1 MRKRRRKFRDF
12 ERFGL
17 SSHTEFALITAVREK
32 PEFLFGSI
40 AKQAPTTPNPRSKNT
55 YPMNG
60 KINISGINLDLTEAL
75 KTYVSEKASK
85 LFEHN
90 DRIIRA
96 NFELEYIPTKDPK
109 NSFVAKASL
118 EIPGPNIILSITSD
132 DLYKSIDEL
141 MDKLIRQ
148 IRRAHR
154 LEKEK
159 RNHPQ
164 EIEIGEDIPK
174 TK

>member
-1 MRKRRRKFRDF
+1 
-12 ERFGL
+12 
-17 SSHTEFALITAVREK
+17 
-32 PEFLFGSI
+32 
-40 AKQAPTTPNPRSKNT
+40 
-55 YPMNG
+55 MNG

-75 KTYVSEKASK
+75 KTYVTEKASK

-96 NFELEYIPTKDPK
+96 NFELEYIPTKDPHS
-109 NSFVAKASL
+109 SFVAKASL

-164 EIEIGEDIPK
+164 EIEIGADIPK
-174 TK
+174 AKSPFPSDKKKTEFTLGLFL

>member
-1 MRKRRRKFRDF
+1 MDD
-12 ERFGL
+12 
-17 SSHTEFALITAVREK
+17 
-32 PEFLFGSI
+32 
-40 AKQAPTTPNPRSKNT
+40 
-55 YPMNG
+55 
-60 KINISGINLDLTEAL
+60 KIIISGINIELTDAI
-75 KTYVSEKASK
+75 KSYVTEKAGK

-96 NFELEYIPTKDPK
+96 HFELEYIPTKDPEH
-109 NSFVAKASL
+109 SFVAKATL
-118 EIPGPNIILSITSD
+118 KIPGPNIILKIVSD

-141 MDKLIRQ
+141 MDKLVRQ

-164 EIEIGEDIPK
+164 GIEIGDDIPK

>member
-1 MRKRRRKFRDF
+1 MKD
-12 ERFGL
+12 
-17 SSHTEFALITAVREK
+17 
-32 PEFLFGSI
+32 
-40 AKQAPTTPNPRSKNT
+40 
-55 YPMNG
+55 
-60 KINISGINLDLTEAL
+60 KIIISGINLDLTGAL
-75 KTYVSEKASK
+75 KTYVCEKAAK

-96 NFELEYIPTKDPK
+96 NFDLEFTPTKDPK
-109 NSFVAKASL
+109 NSFTAKATL
-118 EIPGPNIILSITSD
+118 EIPGTNVVLSITSE
-132 DLYKSIDEL
+132 DLYKSVDEL

-164 EIEIGEDIPK
+164 GIEIGGKIPK

>member
-1 MRKRRRKFRDF
+1 
-12 ERFGL
+12 
-17 SSHTEFALITAVREK
+17 
-32 PEFLFGSI
+32 
-40 AKQAPTTPNPRSKNT
+40 
-55 YPMNG
+55 MNG
-60 KINISGINLDLTEAL
+60 QINITGINLELTEAL
-75 KTYVSEKASK
+75 KNYVNEKAAK

-96 NFELEYIPTKDPK
+96 NFDLEYIPTKAPEQ
-109 NSFVAKASL
+109 SFVAKSTI
-118 EIPGPNIILSITSD
+118 EIAGPNIVLSVTSAY
-132 DLYKSIDEL
+132 LYKSIDEL

-164 EIEIGEDIPK
+164 DIDIGDDIPK

>member
-1 MRKRRRKFRDF
+1 M
-12 ERFGL
+12 L
-17 SSHTEFALITAVREK
+17 
-32 PEFLFGSI
+32 
-40 AKQAPTTPNPRSKNT
+40 APFKMNETRCYNLNPRSKYYT
-55 YPMNG
+55 MTE
-60 KINISGINLDLTEAL
+60 KINITGINLELTAAL
-75 KTYVSEKASK
+75 KSYVTEKAAK

-96 NFELEYIPTKDPK
+96 NFELEFIPTKDPVK
-109 NSFVAKASL
+109 SFVAKSTI
-118 EIPGPNIILSITSD
+118 EIAGPNIVLSVTTD

-141 MDKLIRQ
+141 IDKLIRQ

-164 EIEIGEDIPK
+164 EIEIGDDIPK

>member
-1 MRKRRRKFRDF
+1 MDD
-12 ERFGL
+12 
-17 SSHTEFALITAVREK
+17 
-32 PEFLFGSI
+32 
-40 AKQAPTTPNPRSKNT
+40 
-55 YPMNG
+55 
-60 KINISGINLDLTEAL
+60 KIIISGLNLDLTDAL
-75 KTYVSEKASK
+75 KSYVREKAGK

-96 NFELEYIPTKDPK
+96 NFELEFLPTKDPAH
-109 NSFVAKASL
+109 SFVAKATL
-118 EIPGPNIILSITSD
+118 EIPGPNVILSIASD

-141 MDKLIRQ
+141 MDKLVRQ

-164 EIEIGEDIPK
+164 EIEIGDDIPK

>member
-1 MRKRRRKFRDF
+1 
-12 ERFGL
+12 
-17 SSHTEFALITAVREK
+17 
-32 PEFLFGSI
+32 
-40 AKQAPTTPNPRSKNT
+40 
-55 YPMNG
+55 MNG
-60 KINISGINLDLTEAL
+60 QINITGINLELTEAL
-75 KTYVSEKASK
+75 KNYVREKATK

-96 NFELEYIPTKDPK
+96 NFDLEYIPTKAPEQ
-109 NSFVAKASL
+109 SFVAKSTI
-118 EIPGPNIILSITSD
+118 EIAGPNIVLSVTSA

-141 MDKLIRQ
+141 VDKLIRQ

-164 EIEIGEDIPK
+164 DIDIGEDIPN
-174 TK
+174 TKRFLRVPAPVPRGGGFFSGRSRGLFAGTLFFSRRRGRAGTAGGKREQRG

>member
-1 MRKRRRKFRDF
+1 
-12 ERFGL
+12 
-17 SSHTEFALITAVREK
+17 
-32 PEFLFGSI
+32 
-40 AKQAPTTPNPRSKNT
+40 
-55 YPMNG
+55 MNG
-60 KINISGINLDLTEAL
+60 QVTITGINLTLTEAL
-75 KTYVSEKASK
+75 KNYVREKATK
-85 LFEHN
+85 LFDHN

-96 NFELEYIPTKDPK
+96 NFALEYIPTKAPEQ
-109 NSFVAKASL
+109 SFVAKSTIEVAGS
-118 EIPGPNIILSITSD
+118 NIVLSVKSA

-141 MDKLIRQ
+141 IDKLIRQ

-164 EIEIGEDIPK
+164 DIEIGKNIPK

>member
-1 MRKRRRKFRDF
+1 
-12 ERFGL
+12 
-17 SSHTEFALITAVREK
+17 
-32 PEFLFGSI
+32 
-40 AKQAPTTPNPRSKNT
+40 
-55 YPMNG
+55 MNG
-60 KINISGINLDLTEAL
+60 QINITGINLELTDAL
-75 KTYVSEKASK
+75 KNYVKEKAAK

-96 NFELEYIPTKDPK
+96 NFDLEYIPTKAPEQ
-109 NSFVAKASL
+109 SFVAKSTI
-118 EIPGPNIILSITSD
+118 EIAGPNIVLSVTSA
-132 DLYKSIDEL
+132 DLYKSIDDL
-141 MDKLIRQ
+141 VDKLIRQ

-164 EIEIGEDIPK
+164 DIDIGEDIPK

>member
-1 MRKRRRKFRDF
+1 
-12 ERFGL
+12 
-17 SSHTEFALITAVREK
+17 
-32 PEFLFGSI
+32 
-40 AKQAPTTPNPRSKNT
+40 
-55 YPMNG
+55 MNG
-60 KINISGINLDLTEAL
+60 KINISGINLDLTDAL
-75 KTYVSEKASK
+75 KNYVTEKASK

-90 DRIIRA
+90 DRINRA
-96 NFELEYIPTKDPK
+96 NFELEFIPTKDPK

-164 EIEIGEDIPK
+164 EIEIGDDIPK

>member
-1 MRKRRRKFRDF
+1 
-12 ERFGL
+12 
-17 SSHTEFALITAVREK
+17 
-32 PEFLFGSI
+32 
-40 AKQAPTTPNPRSKNT
+40 
-55 YPMNG
+55 MNG
-60 KINISGINLDLTEAL
+60 QINITGINLELTEAL
-75 KTYVSEKASK
+75 KNYVNEKAAK

-96 NFELEYIPTKDPK
+96 NFDLEYIPTKAPEQ
-109 NSFVAKASL
+109 SL
-118 EIPGPNIILSITSD
+118 IAGPNIVLSVTSA

-164 EIEIGEDIPK
+164 DIDIGDDIPK

>member
-1 MRKRRRKFRDF
+1 MNGQINITGINL
-12 ERFGL
+12 EL
-17 SSHTEFALITAVREK
+17 TEAIKNYVREK
-32 PEFLFGSI
+32 
-40 AKQAPTTPNPRSKNT
+40 AA
-55 YPMNG
+55 
-60 KINISGINLDLTEAL
+60 
-75 KTYVSEKASK
+75 K

-96 NFELEYIPTKDPK
+96 NFDLEYIPTKAPER
-109 NSFVAKASL
+109 SFVAKSTI
-118 EIPGPNIILSITSD
+118 EIAGPNIVLSVTSA

-141 MDKLIRQ
+141 IDKLIRQ

-164 EIEIGEDIPK
+164 DIDIGDDIPK

>member
-1 MRKRRRKFRDF
+1 MNGQVNITGINL
-12 ERFGL
+12 EL
-17 SSHTEFALITAVREK
+17 TEAIKNYVREK
-32 PEFLFGSI
+32 
-40 AKQAPTTPNPRSKNT
+40 AA
-55 YPMNG
+55 
-60 KINISGINLDLTEAL
+60 
-75 KTYVSEKASK
+75 K

-96 NFELEYIPTKDPK
+96 NFDLEYIPTKAPEQ
-109 NSFVAKASL
+109 SFVAKSTI
-118 EIPGPNIILSITSD
+118 EIAGPNIVLSVTSA

-154 LEKEK
+154 PEKEK

-164 EIEIGEDIPK
+164 DIDIGEDIPK